1 MEVRWE
7 RLTAPELK
15 ALAARN
21 ALPVLPVGSLEQHG
35 PHLPVWTDSFAA
47 HALSVRAA
55 EQATADDAPAVVLP
69 PLWLGL
75 SEHHF
80 PFGGTISLDYA
91 TFHNVLRCVVRSLRA
106 DGFGRLLVV
115 NGHGGNIEPLAVS
128 ARELAHEFG
137 VPVVATTWPN
147 AAPAE
152 IAATLTAQPGV
163 QHACE
168 GETSL
173 WLALD
178 PNQVRRERI
187 GETVSEAAVSVAA
200 PPSGASRFWSF
211 AERAG
216 ETGVRGDPRAATAEK
231 GERIV
236 TAVTAGLARMMR
248 DPLLWRAPDPV
259 WSAGRAERPFPTAAP
274 PAAAGTDWP

>member
-15 ALAARN
+15 ALAARG

-47 HALSVRAA
+47 HALAVRAA
-55 EQATADDAPAVVLP
+55 EQAADVPAVVLP
-69 PLWLGL
+69 PMWMGL

-80 PFGGTISLDYA
+80 PFGGTVSLDYA
-91 TFHNVLRCVVRSLRA
+91 TFHAVLRCVVRSLRA

-137 VPVVATTWPN
+137 VPVVATTWPD
-147 AAPAE
+147 AAPQE
-152 IAATLTAQPGV
+152 IASTLTAQPGI

-178 PNQVRRERI
+178 PGQVRQDRI
-187 GETVSEAAVSVAA
+187 ADALSNAA
-200 PPSGASRFWSF
+200 PRTPAGASRFWSF
-211 AERAG
+211 EERAPR
-216 ETGVRGDPRAATAEK
+216 TGVRGDPRAATAEK
-231 GERIV
+231 GERMIA
-236 TAVTAGLARMMR
+236 AVTAGLAKMMR

-259 WSAGRAERPFPTAAP
+259 WSAGRAGRQAP
-274 PAAAGTDWP
+274 ASPEGAP